1 MPTTVTDVPHG
12 DLVFKQVGGTDRIV
26 LAVRQLL
33 THMKGP
39 LMPRDGG
46 TQHGVEGQQGRGE
59 TACASG
65 ARGQLGH
72 IVGVGAVS
80 VELDHDLLS

>member
-1 MPTTVTDVPHG
+1 MPTAIPDITDW
-12 DLVFKQVGGTDRIV
+12 DAVFKQVSGTNRV
-26 LAVRQLL
+26 MLAVRQLL
-33 THMKGP
+33 TGMKGP